1 MRCKLQAGL
10 TLIEIM
16 IAVAILA
23 IISAI
28 AIPVYQGYLTEA
40 RYGTAMKDIRQMQL
54 ILDDLAFD
62 NQLDDA
68 VEPGTYTEGADI
80 DVYTSSTG
88 VSCDPAADGVGP
100 KWLDPWGQSYRY
112 QRVAGSQNPQVFELR
127 TAGPDATYD
136 NADDFCIRSDGD
148 ACG

>member
-1 MRCKLQAGL
+1 MRCNLQAGL

-54 ILDDLAFD
+54 ILDDLAGD
-62 NQLDDA
+62 NNLSALDGEVETDLGIYTDA
-68 VEPGTYTEGADI
+68 TGAVVLSAPASTPAGTEP
-80 DVYTSSTG
+80 
-88 VSCDPAADGVGP
+88 
-100 KWLDPWGQSYRY
+100 WLDPWGRIYRY
-112 QRVAGSQNPQVFELR
+112 RRPDKDLQDYLLFSQ
-127 TAGPDATYD
+127 GPDA
-136 NADDFCIRSDGD
+136 ADASDD
-148 ACG
+148 AAKE